1 MTLSDVSIRRPILT
15 WMMTLAL
22 IVFGALGYQRLGI
35 DQFPNMEFP
44 VLTVTAVLDGATPEG
59 IEEDV
64 TDVLEEQ
71 LNTIA
76 GVRSLRSTSYPG
88 ASLISVE
95 FELGTD
101 LDVAAQDVRDRI
113 AQARFL
119 LPPELE
125 PPTVSK
131 FNSNS
136 FPVLWTTIRTDRS
149 LVETSEYVKRNVNPT
164 LETIPGV
171 AAIMNFGARE
181 RNIRIWLD
189 GDALRARGLS
199 ATDVIG
205 ALQREHVEL
214 PAGQIEAGRV
224 EYAIKTFAE
233 FRSLE
238 ELEGLVIREV
248 DGAPVLLGDV
258 ARLEDGAED
267 VQVVSHFNGEN
278 TVGIGILKQSGSN
291 TVSIVDRVRDRLDAI
306 RESLPTGI
314 ELYDSKYWLDF
325 SLGVREAVDET
336 EFALIFGALLA
347 VLTVFVFLRR
357 SRPTL
362 IVAAAIPIS
371 LLATFGLVW
380 LAGYTLNTMTL
391 LGMTLAVGVV
401 IDDAIVV
408 LENIERHRESGRS
421 ALEAAHVGTRE
432 IAFAATVATVAV
444 AAVFLPVVF
453 VEGLVGN
460 FLGEFGLT
468 VAGSVLISLFVAL
481 TLTPMLAAR
490 MPPPRERAHGSV
502 YHRLEQG
509 LGWLEGAYGRIL
521 DATLRHRARTVVGA
535 LLSFGLALGVA
546 TRLDTEFFPR
556 SDNGMVYAVI
566 EAPPGTSVQGTLEY
580 VEHDE
585 RWFLDQPEVL
595 AIMSAAGT
603 TGGGAQS
610 TRRPTDGLIFGTLT
624 PRAERERS
632 SFEIMDAA
640 RAELGRVPGRKIRVI
655 DMSSMS
661 TGARG
666 NFQMDLRGNRPL
678 AELDAVADR
687 MLAELARAGGFVD
700 LDKSLEL
707 GLPEVRVVPDRR
719 KAAALGVDARSIAE
733 AIQVMVGGMDVGV
746 FKEAGRR
753 YDIRMRLEAEDRANP
768 DAIGNLYVRGADGE
782 IVALRNLVSLETGAA
797 PSAITRVDRNRSVTL
812 EANLDG
818 IVLGDAVRVA
828 REIGE
833 RALPDGVTLA
843 MGGDARSMEESAQ
856 QFALALGLGILVIFM
871 VLAAQFE
878 SLVHPLTVMLALP
891 LAMVGALG
899 GLLVFGQ
906 TLNMFSM
913 IGILLLFGLVTK
925 NSILLVDY
933 ANQLRR
939 EGVGKLEAI
948 RRAAPVRMRPVLMTA
963 LSMIFGVL
971 PAAIGLGPGS
981 ESRRPM
987 AIATAAGM
995 LSSTVLTLLV
1005 VPVFYLLFDDAADWV
1020 KRGFSRLLGGGGGE
1034 PVDATDKGGTEA
1046 TRAGP

>member
-1 MTLSDVSIRRPILT
+1 MTLSDVSIQRPILT

-22 IVFGALGYQRLGI
+22 IVFGVLGFQRLGV
-35 DQFPNMEFP
+35 DQYPNMEFP

-113 AQARFL
+113 ARARFL
-119 LPPELE
+119 LPPALE

-131 FNSNS
+131 FNANS
-136 FPVLWTTIRTDRS
+136 FPILWTTIDTDRS
-149 LVETSEYVKRNVNPT
+149 LVETSEYVKRHMSPM

-171 AAIMNFGARE
+171 AAVANFGARE

-205 ALQREHVEL
+205 ALRRQHVEL
-214 PAGQIEAGRV
+214 PAGQIESGSV
-224 EYAIKTFAE
+224 EYAVKTFAE

-238 ELEGLVIREV
+238 ELEGLVVTEV
-248 DGAPVLLGDV
+248 DGAPVLLRDV
-258 ARLEDGAED
+258 ARVEDGAED
-267 VQVVSHFNGEN
+267 AQVISHFNGKS
-278 TVGIGILKQSGSN
+278 TVGIGIVKQTGSN
-291 TVSIVDRVRDRLDAI
+291 TVTIVDRVRDRLEAI
-306 RESLPTGI
+306 RETLPSGI
-314 ELYDSKYWLDF
+314 KLYDSRYWLDF
-325 SLGVREAVDET
+325 SLGVREAVQET
-336 EFALIFGALLA
+336 EFALMFGALLA

-357 SRPTL
+357 SRPTM

-380 LAGYTLNTMTL
+380 IAGYTLNTMTL

-401 IDDAIVV
+401 VDDAIVV
-408 LENIERHRESGRS
+408 LENIERHREGGKAAR
-421 ALEAAHVGTRE
+421 EAAHAGTRE
-432 IAFAATVATVAV
+432 VAFAATVATVSIT
-444 AAVFLPVVF
+444 AVFIPVVF
-453 VEGLVGN
+453 VQGLVGN

-490 MPPPRERAHGSV
+490 MPPPRERGHGGL

-509 LGWLEGAYGRIL
+509 LSALEAGYRRVL
-521 DATLRHRARTVVGA
+521 DATLRHRALTVVGA
-535 LLSFGLALGVA
+535 LLSFGLALGIA
-546 TRLDTEFFPR
+546 SQLDREFFPR
-556 SDNGMVYAVI
+556 SDNGMLFAVM
-566 EAPPGTSVQGTLEY
+566 ETRPGTSLQGTLDY
-580 VEHDE
+580 IEHDE
-585 RWFLDQPEVL
+585 KWFLDQPEVL
-595 AIMSAAGT
+595 AILSAAGT
-603 TGGGAQS
+603 TGGSVQS
-610 TRRPTDGLIFGTLT
+610 TRRPTDGLVFGTLV
-624 PRAERERS
+624 PRSERHRS
-632 SFEIMDAA
+632 VFEIMDAA
-640 RAELGRVPGRKIRVI
+640 RAALGNVPGRKIRVI
-655 DMSSMS
+655 DMSSIS
-661 TGARG
+661 TGAHG
-666 NFQMDLRGNRPL
+666 DFQMDLRGNLPL
-678 AELDAVADR
+678 AELDALADR
-687 MLAELARAGGFVD
+687 MLAELGRVGGFVD

-719 KAAALGVDARSIAE
+719 KAAALGVDARSVAE

-753 YDIRMRLEAEDRANP
+753 YDIRMRLEADDRQSP
-768 DAIGNLYVRGADGE
+768 DAIGNLYVRGQNGNV
-782 IVALRNLVSLETGAA
+782 VALRNLVTLETGAA

-812 EANLDG
+812 EANLEG
-818 IVLGDAVRVA
+818 IALGEAVRTA
-828 REIGE
+828 RAIAD
-833 RALPDGVTLA
+833 RVLPEGVTLA
-843 MGGDARSMEESAQ
+843 PTGDARSLEESGR
-856 QFALALGLGILVIFM
+856 QFGMALGLGVLVIYM

-891 LAMVGALG
+891 LAMVGAFG

-913 IGILLLFGLVTK
+913 IGILLLLGLVTK

-939 EGVGKLEAI
+939 EGLDKREAI

-971 PAAIGLGPGS
+971 PAAIGLGPGA

-987 AIATAAGM
+987 AVATAAGM
-995 LSSTVLTLLV
+995 LSSTALTLGV

-1020 KRGFSRLLGGGGGE
+1020 KRTFSRLFGGGGE
-1034 PVDATDKGGTEA
+1034 PAPGPGEGPSEVPG
-1046 TRAGP
+1046 AGS

>member
-1 MTLSDVSIRRPILT
+1 MTLSDVSIQRPILT

-22 IVFGALGYQRLGI
+22 IVFGVLGYQRLGV
-35 DQFPNMEFP
+35 DMYPNMEFP
-44 VLTVTAVLDGATPEG
+44 VLTVNAVLEGATPEG

-88 ASLISVE
+88 ASQISVE

-119 LPPELE
+119 LPPALE

-131 FNSNS
+131 FNNNS
-136 FPVLWTTIRTDRS
+136 FPVLWTTIRTERS
-149 LVETSEYVKRNVNPT
+149 LVETSEYVKRQINPL

-189 GDALRARGLS
+189 GDALRARRLS
-199 ATDVIG
+199 ATDVIA
-205 ALQREHVEL
+205 ALRREHVEL
-214 PAGQIEAGRV
+214 PAGQIEAGRI

-233 FRSLE
+233 FRTLR
-238 ELEGLVIREV
+238 ELEQLVV
-248 DGAPVLLGDV
+248 AHTDGGAQVLLRDV

-267 VQVVSHFNGEN
+267 VHVVSHFNGVP
-278 TVGIGILKQSGSN
+278 TVGIGILKQSGGN
-291 TVSIVDRVRDRLDAI
+291 TVTIVDRVYERLETL
-306 RESLPTGI
+306 RESLPSGI
-314 ELYDSKYWLDF
+314 ELYDSRYWLDF
-325 SLGVREAVDET
+325 SLGVREAVEET
-336 EFALIFGALLA
+336 EFALMFGALLA

-357 SRPTL
+357 SRPTM

-380 LAGYTLNTMTL
+380 IAGYTLNTMTL

-408 LENIERHRESGRS
+408 LENIERHREGGKTAR
-421 ALEAAHVGTRE
+421 EAARVGTRE
-432 IAFAATVATVAV
+432 IAFAATAATVSV

-453 VEGLVGN
+453 VDGLVGN

-468 VAGSVLISLFVAL
+468 VAGSVMISLFVAL

-490 MPPPRERAHGSV
+490 MPPPKERSHGSI

-509 LGWLEGAYGRIL
+509 FTLLEEAYRRAL
-521 DATLRHRARTVVGA
+521 DVTLRHKAITVLVA
-535 LLSFGLALGVA
+535 MASLALSVFMA
-546 TRLDTEFFPR
+546 SQLDKEFFPR
-556 SDNGMVYAVI
+556 TDNGMLYAVI
-566 EAPPGTSVQGTLEY
+566 EAPPGTSVQGTLGYIEN
-580 VEHDE
+580 DE

-595 AIMSAAGT
+595 AIMSAAGA

-610 TRRPTDGLIFGTLT
+610 TRRPTDGLIFGTVV
-624 PRAERERS
+624 PRAERKRS
-632 SFEIMDAA
+632 VFEIMDAA
-640 RAELGRVPGRKIRVI
+640 REALGQVPGRKIRVI
-655 DMSSMS
+655 DLSSAR

-666 NFQMDLRGNRPL
+666 NFQVDLRGNRPL
-678 AELDAVADR
+678 AELDALAEL
-687 MLAELARAGGFVD
+687 MLAELARTGRFVD

-719 KAAALGVDARSIAE
+719 KAAALGVDARTVAE

-753 YDIRMRLEAEDRANP
+753 FDIRMQLEAEDRATP
-768 DAIGNLYVRGADGE
+768 DAIGNLYVRGRDGE
-782 IVALRNLVSLETGAA
+782 PIALRNLVTLETGAA
-797 PSAITRVDRNRSVTL
+797 PSAITRVDRNRSVTI

-818 IVLGDAVRVA
+818 IALGEAVAMA
-828 REIGE
+828 REIAEHNLPEGISLALGGE
-833 RALPDGVTLA
+833 
-843 MGGDARSMEESAQ
+843 ARSMQEGTD
-856 QFALALGLGILVIFM
+856 QFGVALGLGILVIFM

-899 GLLVFGQ
+899 GLLLFGQ

-939 EGVGKLEAI
+939 EGMNKLDAI
-948 RRAAPVRMRPVLMTA
+948 RTAAPVRMRPVLMTA
-963 LSMIFGVL
+963 LSMIFGVM
-971 PAAIGLGPGS
+971 PAAIGLGPGA

-987 AIATAAGM
+987 AVATAAGM
-995 LSSTVLTLLV
+995 LSSTVLTLMV
-1005 VPVFYLLFDDAADWV
+1005 VPVFYLLFDDAAAFV
-1020 KRGFSRLLGGGGGE
+1020 KRSSSRIFGAGAGS
-1034 PVDATDKGGTEA
+1034 EA
-1046 TRAGP
+1046 QSAHS

>member
-1 MTLSDVSIRRPILT
+1 MTLSDLSIRRPVLT

-22 IVFGALGYQRLGI
+22 IVFGVLGFQRLGV
-35 DQFPNMEFP
+35 DQYPNMEFP
-44 VLTVTAVLDGATPEG
+44 VLTVSAVLDGATPQG
-59 IEEDV
+59 VEEDV

-113 AQARFL
+113 SQARFL
-119 LPPELE
+119 LPPTLD

-136 FPVLWTTIRTDRS
+136 FPVLWTTLRS
-149 LVETSEYVKRNVNPT
+149 ERPLVETSEYVKRHINPM

-189 GDALRARGLS
+189 GDALRARNLS
-199 ATDVIG
+199 ATDVIS
-205 ALQREHVEL
+205 ALRREHVEL

-224 EYAIKTFAE
+224 EYAVKTFAE

-238 ELEGLVIREV
+238 ALEGLVVSQV
-248 DGAPVLLGDV
+248 DGAPVLLRDV

-267 VQVVSHFNGEN
+267 ARVISHFNGEP
-278 TVGIGILKQSGSN
+278 TVGVGILKQAGSN
-291 TVSIVDRVRDRLDAI
+291 TVTIVDRVYERLAQI
-306 RESLPTGI
+306 REGLPSGI
-314 ELYDSKYWLDF
+314 QLYDSKYWLDF
-325 SLGVREAVDET
+325 SLGVREAVEET
-336 EFALIFGALLA
+336 EFALLFGAALA

-380 LAGYTLNTMTL
+380 MAGYTLNTMTL

-401 IDDAIVV
+401 VDDAIVV
-408 LENIERHRESGRS
+408 LENIERHREGGET
-421 ALEAAHVGTRE
+421 AHEAARIGTRE
-432 IAFAATVATVAV
+432 VAFAATAATVAV

-490 MPPPRERAHGSV
+490 MPPPKQRAHGSI

-509 LGWLEGAYGRIL
+509 LTWLEGAYRRVLEQTIE
-521 DATLRHRARTVVGA
+521 HRVVTVVAA
-535 LLSFGLALGVA
+535 LASFGLAIGIA
-546 TRLDTEFFPR
+546 RQLDREFFPR
-556 SDNGMVYAVI
+556 TDNGMLYAVI
-566 EAPPGTSVQGTLEY
+566 EAPPGTSVQGTLGY

-595 AIMSAAGT
+595 AIMSAAGA
-603 TGGGAQS
+603 TGGGAQA
-610 TRRPTDGLIFGTLT
+610 TRRPTDGLIFGTLV
-624 PRAERERS
+624 PRAERNRS
-632 SFEIMDAA
+632 VFEIMDEA
-640 RAELGRVPGRKIRVI
+640 RKELGRVPGRKIRVI
-655 DMSSMS
+655 DMSSLS

-678 AELDAVADR
+678 AELDELADR
-687 MLAELARAGGFVD
+687 MLAELGRAGGFVD

-719 KAAALGVDARSIAE
+719 KAAAIGVDARTVAE

-753 YDIRMRLEAEDRANP
+753 YDIRMRLEAKDRESP
-768 DAIGNLYVRGADGE
+768 DAIGNLYVRTRHGDV
-782 IVALRNLVSLETGAA
+782 VALRNLVNIETAAA
-797 PSAITRVDRNRSVTL
+797 PSAITRVDRNRSVSI
-812 EANLDG
+812 EANLEG
-818 IVLGDAVRVA
+818 IALGEAVQVA
-828 REIGE
+828 REIGD
-833 RALPDGVTLA
+833 RILPEGVSLA
-843 MGGDARSMEESAQ
+843 PSGDARALEESGR
-856 QFALALGLGILVIFM
+856 QFGIALGLGILVIYM

-933 ANQLRR
+933 ANQLRA
-939 EGVGKLEAI
+939 EGMDKREAI
-948 RRAAPVRMRPVLMTA
+948 RTAAPVRMRPVLMTA

-971 PAAIGLGPGS
+971 PAAIGLGPGA

-995 LSSTVLTLLV
+995 LSSTALTLMV
-1005 VPVFYLLFDDAADWV
+1005 VPVFYLLFDDAADRV
-1020 KRGFSRLLGGGGGE
+1020 KRTFSRVFGGGRE
-1034 PVDATDKGGTEA
+1034 PEA
-1046 TRAGP
+1046 GRARS

>member
-1 MTLSDVSIRRPILT
+1 MTLSDLSIRRPVLT

-22 IVFGALGYQRLGI
+22 IVFGVLGYQRLGV
-35 DQFPNMEFP
+35 DQYPNMEFP
-44 VLTVTAVLDGATPEG
+44 VLTVNAVLEGATPQG

-76 GVRSLRSTSYPG
+76 GVRKLRSSSFPSAAQIT
-88 ASLISVE
+88 VE

-101 LDVAAQDVRDRI
+101 LDIAAQDVRDRI
-113 AQARFL
+113 SQARFR

-131 FNSNS
+131 FNSNG
-136 FPVLWTTIRTDRS
+136 FPVLWTTIRTERP
-149 LVETSEYVKRNVNPT
+149 LAETSEYVRRQINPL

-205 ALQREHVEL
+205 ALRREHVEL
-214 PAGQIEAGRV
+214 PAGQIESGPV
-224 EYAIKTFAE
+224 EYAVKTFAE

-238 ELEGLVIREV
+238 ALEGLVVAQIG
-248 DGAPVLLGDV
+248 GAPVLLRDV
-258 ARLEDGAED
+258 ARVEDGAED
-267 VQVVSHFNGEN
+267 AHVIAHFNGEP

-291 TVSIVDRVRDRLDAI
+291 TVTIVDRVYERLDQI
-306 RESLPTGI
+306 RANLPSGI
-314 ELYDSKYWLDF
+314 ELYDSEYWLDF
-325 SLGVREAVDET
+325 SLGVREAVEET

-357 SRPTL
+357 SRPTM

-380 LAGYTLNTMTL
+380 AAGYTLNTMTL

-408 LENIERHRESGRS
+408 LENIERHREGGKS
-421 ALEAAHVGTRE
+421 AREAAHVGTRE
-432 IAFAATVATVAV
+432 IAFAATAATVSV

-468 VAGSVLISLFVAL
+468 VAGSVMISLFVAL

-490 MPPPRERAHGSV
+490 MPPPKERSHGSI
-502 YHRLEQG
+502 YHRLEQALTG
-509 LGWLEGAYGRIL
+509 LEARYRLLL
-521 DATLRHRARTVVGA
+521 DLTLRHRFVTVAAA
-535 LLSFGLALGVA
+535 LAAFALAIVMAGQ
-546 TRLDTEFFPR
+546 LDSEFFPR
-556 SDNGMVYAVI
+556 SDTGMLYAVI
-566 EAPPGTSVQGTLEY
+566 ESPPGTSVEGTLGY

-585 RWFLDQPEVL
+585 QWFLAQPEVL
-595 AIMSAAGT
+595 AILSASGSS
-603 TGGGAQS
+603 GGGAQS
-610 TRRPTDGLIFGTLT
+610 TRRPTDGLIFGTLK
-624 PRAERERS
+624 PRSERERS
-632 SFEIMDAA
+632 VFEVMDAA
-640 RAELGRVPGRKIRVI
+640 RADLNRIPGRKIRVI
-655 DMSSMS
+655 DMSSAS
-661 TGARG
+661 TGAAG
-666 NFQMDLRGNRPL
+666 SFQIDLRGNRPL
-678 AELDAVADR
+678 AELDA
-687 MLAELARAGGFVD
+687 LAERFIGELRRAGGFVD

-707 GLPEVRVVPDRR
+707 GLPEVRIVPDRR

-733 AIQVMVGGMDVGV
+733 AVQVMVGGMDVGI

-753 YDIRMRLEAEDRANP
+753 YDIRMRLAEEHRATP
-768 DAIGNLYVRGADGE
+768 DAIGNLYVRSNDGDV
-782 IVALRNLVSLETGAA
+782 VALRNLVTLETGAA
-797 PSAITRVDRNRSVTL
+797 PSAITRVDRNRSVSI
-812 EANLDG
+812 EANLEG
-818 IVLGDAVRVA
+818 RVLGEAVEVA
-828 REIGE
+828 QEVADRI
-833 RALPDGVTLA
+833 LPDGVSMAL
-843 MGGDARSMEESAQ
+843 GGDAESMREGAE
-856 QFALALGLGILVIFM
+856 QFGMAIGLGILVIFM
-871 VLAAQFE
+871 ILAAQFE

-891 LAMVGALG
+891 LAMVGAMG
-899 GLLVFGQ
+899 GLLLFGQ

-933 ANQLRR
+933 ANQLRA
-939 EGVGKLEAI
+939 EGMDKLTAI
-948 RRAAPVRMRPVLMTA
+948 RTAAPVRMRPVLMTA

-971 PAAIGLGPGS
+971 PAAIGFGPGA

-987 AIATAAGM
+987 AVATAAGM
-995 LSSTVLTLLV
+995 LSSTVLTLMV
-1005 VPVFYLLFDDAADWV
+1005 IPVFYLLFDDAAAWV
-1020 KRGFSRLLGGGGGE
+1020 KRSFSRVFGGGGGAAADE
-1034 PVDATDKGGTEA
+1034 PSA
-1046 TRAGP
+1046 

>member
-1 MTLSDVSIRRPILT
+1 MTLSDLSIRRPILT

-22 IVFGALGYQRLGI
+22 IVFGVLGYQRLGV
-35 DQFPNMEFP
+35 DQYPNMEFP
-44 VLTVTAVLDGATPEG
+44 ILTVTAVLEGATPQG

-95 FELGTD
+95 FELDVD
-101 LDVAAQDVRDRI
+101 LDIAAQDVRDRI
-113 AQARFL
+113 ARAGFL
-119 LPPELE
+119 LPPEIE

-136 FPVLWTTIRTDRS
+136 FPVLWTTIRTERP
-149 LVETSEYVKRNVNPT
+149 LVETSEYVKRNINPA

-171 AAIMNFGARE
+171 AAIMNFGAQE

-189 GDALRARGLS
+189 GDALRARELS
-199 ATDVIG
+199 ATDVIS
-205 ALQREHVEL
+205 ALRREHVEL
-214 PAGQIEAGRV
+214 PGGQIEAGRV
-224 EYAIKTFAE
+224 EFSVKTFAE
-233 FRSLE
+233 FRTLE
-238 ELEGLVIREV
+238 ALEGLVIRHI
-248 DGAPVLLGDV
+248 DGAPILLRDV
-258 ARLEDGAED
+258 ARVEDGSED
-267 VQVVSHFNGEN
+267 ATVISHFNGES

-291 TVSIVDRVRDRLDAI
+291 TVTTVDRVYERLELI
-306 RESLPTGI
+306 RESLPSGI
-314 ELYDSKYWLDF
+314 ELYGSEYWLDF

-336 EFALIFGALLA
+336 EFALAFGALLA

-408 LENIERHRESGRS
+408 LENIERHREAGKNAR
-421 ALEAAHVGTRE
+421 EAAETGTRE
-432 IAFAATVATVAV
+432 IAFAATSATIAV

-490 MPPPRERAHGSV
+490 MPPPKERAHGSI

-509 LGWLEGAYGRIL
+509 LTALETAYRRVL
-521 DATLRHRARTVVGA
+521 DLTLRHRAVTIVAA
-535 LLSFGLALGVA
+535 LSSFGLAGLMA
-546 TRLDTEFFPR
+546 SQLDREFFPR
-556 SDNGMVYAVI
+556 SDTGMFYAVI
-566 EAPPGTSVQGTLEY
+566 EAPPGTSVQGTLGY
-580 VEHDE
+580 VENDVK
-585 RWFLDQPEVL
+585 WFLAQPEVR
-595 AIMSAAGT
+595 AIMSAAGS
-603 TGGGAQS
+603 TGGGAQA
-610 TRRPTDGLIFGTLT
+610 TRRPTDGLLFGTLA
-624 PRAERERS
+624 PRAERDRS
-632 SFEIMDAA
+632 VFEIMDEA
-640 RAELGRVPGRKIRVI
+640 RKALGQVPGRKIRVI

-666 NFQMDLRGNRPL
+666 SFQMDLRGNRPL
-678 AELDAVADR
+678 AELDSLADQMVAA
-687 MLAELARAGGFVD
+687 LGQAGGFVD

-719 KAAALGVDARSIAE
+719 KAAALGVDARTIAE
-733 AIQVMVGGMDVGV
+733 AIQVMIGGMDVGV

-753 YDIRMRLEAEDRANP
+753 FDIRMRLEAEDRQSP
-768 DAIGNLYVRGADGE
+768 EAIGNLYVRGRDGNV
-782 IVALRNLVSLETGAA
+782 VALRNLVSLETGAA
-797 PSAITRVDRNRSVTL
+797 PSAITRVDRNRSVTI
-812 EANLDG
+812 EANLEG
-818 IVLGDAVRVA
+818 IVLGEAVATA
-828 REIGE
+828 REIGA
-833 RALPDGVTLA
+833 RILPEGVTLEP
-843 MGGDARSMEESAQ
+843 GGDARALEESGR
-856 QFALALGLGILVIFM
+856 QFGIALGLGVLVIFM

-899 GLLVFGQ
+899 GLLLFGQ

-933 ANQLRR
+933 ANQLRS
-939 EGVGKLEAI
+939 EGMNRLDAI
-948 RRAAPVRMRPVLMTA
+948 RHAAPARMRPVLMTA

-971 PAAIGLGPGS
+971 PAAIGLGPGA

-987 AIATAAGM
+987 AVATAAGM
-995 LSSTVLTLLV
+995 LSSTVLTLMV

-1020 KRGFSRLLGGGGGE
+1020 KRGFSRVFGGGGE
-1034 PVDATDKGGTEA
+1034 EVDATSAES
-1046 TRAGP
+1046 

>member
-1 MTLSDVSIRRPILT
+1 VTLSDVSIQRPILT

-22 IVFGALGYQRLGI
+22 IVFGVLGYQRLGV
-35 DQFPNMEFP
+35 DQYPNMEFP
-44 VLTVTAVLDGATPEG
+44 VLTVNAVLEGATPQG

-88 ASLISVE
+88 TAQIAVE
-95 FELGTD
+95 FELGMD

-113 AQARFL
+113 SQARFL
-119 LPPELE
+119 LPPALE

-131 FNSNS
+131 FDSNS
-136 FPVLWTTIRTDRS
+136 FPVVWLTLRSDRP
-149 LVETSEYVKRNVNPT
+149 LVETSEFVKRHINPL

-171 AAIMNFGARE
+171 AAVTNFGSRE

-189 GDALRARGLS
+189 GDALTARGLS

-205 ALQREHVEL
+205 ALGREHVEL
-214 PAGQIEAGRV
+214 PAGQIEHGRV
-224 EYAIKTFAE
+224 EYAVKTFAE
-233 FRSLE
+233 FRTLE
-238 ELEGLVIREV
+238 ELEGLVV
-248 DGAPVLLGDV
+248 SHVGGAPVMLRDV
-258 ARLEDGAED
+258 ARVEDGAED
-267 VQVVSHFNGEN
+267 AHVISHFNGET
-278 TVGIGILKQSGSN
+278 TVGVGILKQSGSN
-291 TVSIVDRVRDRLDAI
+291 TVTIVDRVYDRLDEV
-306 RESLPTGI
+306 RGTLPAGI

-325 SLGVREAVDET
+325 SLGVREAVEET
-336 EFALIFGALLA
+336 EFALMFGALLA
-347 VLTVFVFLRR
+347 VFTVFVFLRR
-357 SRPTL
+357 TRPTM

-380 LAGYTLNTMTL
+380 AADYTLNTMTL

-408 LENIERHRESGRS
+408 LENIERHRESGEDARQ
-421 ALEAAHVGTRE
+421 AAHAGTRE
-432 IAFAATVATVAV
+432 IAFAATAATVSV

-453 VEGLVGN
+453 VEGLVGS

-490 MPPPRERAHGSV
+490 MPPPKERSHGSI

-509 LGWLEGAYGRIL
+509 LTTLESGYRRL
-521 DATLRHRARTVVGA
+521 LEATLRHRAVTVLVA
-535 LLSFGLALGVA
+535 LASFGLAIFIAG
-546 TRLDTEFFPR
+546 RLDTEFFPR
-556 SDNGMVYAVI
+556 TDNGMLFAQM
-566 EAPPGTSVQGTLEY
+566 ETPPGTSVEGTLEY
-580 VEHDE
+580 VSRDE
-585 RWFLDQPEVL
+585 QWFLDQPEVL
-595 AIMSAAGT
+595 AIMSAAGAS
-603 TGGGAQS
+603 GGGAQS

-624 PRAERERS
+624 PRDERDRS
-632 SFEIMDAA
+632 VFEIMDAA
-640 RAELGRVPGRKIRVI
+640 RRDLGQIPGRKIRVV
-655 DMSSMS
+655 DMSSIS
-661 TGARG
+661 TGSRG
-666 NFQMDLRGNRPL
+666 TFQVDLRGNRPL
-678 AELDAVADR
+678 SELDSLAER
-687 MLAELARAGGFVD
+687 MLRELGRAGGFVD

-719 KAAALGVDARSIAE
+719 KAAALGVDARTVAE
-733 AIQVMVGGMDVGV
+733 AIQVMVGGLDVGV
-746 FKEAGRR
+746 FKESGRR
-753 YDIRMRLEAEDRANP
+753 YDIRMRLEAADRASP
-768 DAIGNLYVRGADGE
+768 EAIGNVTVRSRDGE
-782 IVALRNLVSLETGAA
+782 LVALRNLVTLETGAA
-797 PSAITRVDRNRSVTL
+797 PSAITRVDRQRSVSI
-812 EANLDG
+812 EANLEG
-818 IVLGDAVRVA
+818 IAMGEAIVRSQA
-828 REIGE
+828 IADRI
-833 RALPDGVTLA
+833 LPEGVTLA
-843 MGGDARSMEESAQ
+843 LGGAARSMQEGSAQ
-856 QFALALGLGILVIFM
+856 FGVALGLGVLVIFM

-899 GLLVFGQ
+899 GLLLFGQ

-933 ANQLRR
+933 ANQLRA
-939 EGVGKLEAI
+939 EGLSARDAI

-971 PAAIGLGPGS
+971 PAALGLGPGA

-995 LSSTVLTLLV
+995 LSSTALTLIV
-1005 VPVFYLLFDDAADWV
+1005 VPVFYVLLDGAAARAR
-1020 KRGFSRLLGGGGGE
+1020 RGFSRLFGGGQQAEGR
-1034 PVDATDKGGTEA
+1034 P
-1046 TRAGP
+1046 AGP